1 MPKPLPPDHPNLLH
15 AAQRLRRILL
25 AWALLFLAMS
35 VLTALAQTGRSSVSS
50 LVWLGAAV
58 LLTFSPQPAYLGLV
72 TVLWG
77 FSLVGLSPEINRTL
91 ALDPI
96 ALLLDPGATEQVA
109 LAIVR
114 VVLLVMAWNQFLFYR
129 MLYGTEGAAGLD
141 PKLPPIPAVIAS
153 RTDRLAAAAL
163 WLGGLSLLGFLTAFP
178 AAGAGRAG
186 LPLSLGAGLATLAT
200 GLGVGV
206 AFSPTARRNTALIA
220 VVVGTL
226 SYLLILAAVRSLA
239 PAGAAA

>member
-35 VLTALAQTGRSSVSS
+35 VLTALAQAGRSAVSS

-58 LLTFSPQPAYLGLV
+58 LLTLSPQPAYLGLV

-77 FSLVGLSPEINRTL
+77 FSLVGLSPEINRIL

-96 ALLLDPGATEQVA
+96 GLLLNPGTTEQVA
-109 LAIVR
+109 LAVVR

-129 MLYGTEGAAGLD
+129 MLYGTEGSTGLD
-141 PKLPPIPAVIAS
+141 PRLPPIPTVIA
-153 RTDRLAAAAL
+153 RQTDRLASTAL
-163 WLGGLSLLGFLTAFP
+163 WLGGASLLGFLTAFP
-178 AAGAGRAG
+178 AAEIGRAG

-200 GLGVGV
+200 GLGLGV
-206 AFSPTARRNTALIA
+206 VFSPTGRRSAALIA

-239 PAGAAA
+239 PAGAAT